1 MNVRTIPPKADW
13 KRHHPTARAIAD
25 RLLQHRDML
34 RLSTGQLIRD
44 ITTTH
49 RVAAST
55 AARAVGFARAAS

>member
-1 MNVRTIPPKADW
+1 MNARSIPPKADW

-34 RLSTGQLIRD
+34 RLSTGRLVQD

-49 RVAAST
+49 RVGATT
-55 AARAVGFARAAS
+55 AARAVGIARAAR

>member
-1 MNVRTIPPKADW
+1 MSTRSYRPKGDW
-13 KRHHPTARAIAD
+13 QRHHPTARAIAD

-34 RLSTGQLIRD
+34 RLSTGRLIRD

-49 RVAAST
+49 RVGAST